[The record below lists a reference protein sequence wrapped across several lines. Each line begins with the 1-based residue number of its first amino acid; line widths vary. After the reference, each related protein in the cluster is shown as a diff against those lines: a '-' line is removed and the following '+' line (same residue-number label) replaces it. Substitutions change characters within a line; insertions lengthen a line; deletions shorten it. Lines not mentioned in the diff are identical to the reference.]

1 MNWSKNFKIGV
12 TNTMTNYTPIV
23 FLHNLKK
30 QNGGLHKA
38 IYHRVNLLSEKYE
51 RVIIFTFGFDIEF
64 KELCEYHKRIGNI
77 NPNIEIINIYEQ
89 RKENNKMKLFK
100 KNNNHTYIKDE
111 KNHNSYRVFNNKGEY
126 EFYVRLRDNGAPQF
140 KDFFKTPWNRYM
152 KEIYDKYGNLRKR
165 IFMDSDNK
173 PSYSVIFSTEE
184 NPMVSSVLNKVDY
197 STNNFFNFSLE
208 RQFDN
213 DIQMAVECLKELLKG
228 IDFPLLFIDKREYV
242 KYFNN
247 ISGDN
252 ITKVFTLHSNHL
264 DYPYNDIEIFS
275 PSVSDLFSALREN
288 MIDNLIVLTNN
299 QKKDIQMIEKID
311 ERITVIPHY
320 QPKILSEVLDKKDNL
335 IVTLARYHNAKNLN
349 AAIKVIEKVK
359 KTIPD
364 IKFCIY
370 GYGPQEQMLKNL
382 IEELNLTENIF
393 LMGHTNNPLE
403 KVKEV
408 KLSLMT
414 SNYEGFNLAI
424 AEAMACSTPVVSY
437 NTKYGPGDL
446 IRNGIDGFLVED
458 INQAAEKVIE
468 ILKLSESE
476 YKKLQEKAL
485 EVTDRFSEHKIN
497 KLWLDF
503 IESLTK

>member
-1 MNWSKNFKIGV
+1 
-12 TNTMTNYTPIV
+12 
-23 FLHNLKK
+23 
-30 QNGGLHKA
+30 
-38 IYHRVNLLSEKYE
+38 
-51 RVIIFTFGFDIEF
+51 
-64 KELCEYHKRIGNI
+64 
-77 NPNIEIINIYEQ
+77 
-89 RKENNKMKLFK
+89 
-100 KNNNHTYIKDE
+100 
-111 KNHNSYRVFNNKGEY
+111 
-126 EFYVRLRDNGAPQF
+126 
-140 KDFFKTPWNRYM
+140 
-152 KEIYDKYGNLRKR
+152 
-165 IFMDSDNK
+165 
-173 PSYSVIFSTEE
+173 
-184 NPMVSSVLNKVDY
+184 
-197 STNNFFNFSLE
+197 
-208 RQFDN
+208 
-213 DIQMAVECLKELLKG
+213 
-228 IDFPLLFIDKREYV
+228 
-242 KYFNN
+242 
-247 ISGDN
+247 
-252 ITKVFTLHSNHL
+252 
-264 DYPYNDIEIFS
+264 
-275 PSVSDLFSALREN
+275 

-403 KVKEV
+403 KVKEA